1 MRCKAGAFQGLA
13 RDAKANDEKGLASLL
28 GSSRCR
34 LVMLN
39 TVDGI
44 NYSWESRWPMC
55 RSRPRTERLLSPGF
69 QAFLTRNACF
79 FIPLSQHP
87 LEFTTRCRPTMF
99 TSDKSVIRIHD
110 THDGKEAAN
119 TGKQREDFTSAHQ
132 HSFQSQVPPLLQE
145 FQT

>member
-1 MRCKAGAFQGLA
+1 
-13 RDAKANDEKGLASLL
+13 
-28 GSSRCR
+28 
-34 LVMLN
+34 MLN

-69 QAFLTRNACF
+69 QAFLTSNACF